1 MFNKK
6 VLSLSII
13 AILSSGCA
21 TTHTRGYEKSR
32 LEHEAS
38 AKKF

>member
-21 TTHTRGYEKSR
+21 TTHTRGYENQD
-32 LEHEAS
+32 
-38 AKKF
+38 